1 MIGKQD
7 FLRHQL
13 STSQGLWARYYFDIE
28 LPLCK
33 AFSSQTNLTDHH
45 KLDVAREVWG
55 LYVPVTRY
63 DDILSEK
70 TDNIYDYS
78 SLISIPLGGNYY
90 K

>member
-28 LPLCK
+28 LPLCEP
-33 AFSSQTNLTDHH
+33 FSSQTNLTNDH
-45 KLDVAREVWG
+45 KLDVARKVW
-55 LYVPVTRY
+55 TRY
-63 DDILSEK
+63 DDILSEE